1 MVSELLCSAIVTVA
15 IKPPDVFLNLDTLL
29 TVTRIEILDMEV
41 IPQAN
46 WLHFEGI
53 CESYKQVEDYCNSM
67 RLL

>member
-53 CESYKQVEDYCNSM
+53 CESYK
-67 RLL
+67 